1 MHNKRNIFYLIRVR
15 EYMKKPTYRLG
26 FKIIRTVVCEVGNN
40 TKIYKHII
48 LSLTFVD
55 VLVFNFSVVS
65 LNRRSAA

>member
-26 FKIIRTVVCEVGNN
+26 FKIIRTVVCEVGNK

-55 VLVFNFSVVS
+55 VLVFNF
-65 LNRRSAA
+65 